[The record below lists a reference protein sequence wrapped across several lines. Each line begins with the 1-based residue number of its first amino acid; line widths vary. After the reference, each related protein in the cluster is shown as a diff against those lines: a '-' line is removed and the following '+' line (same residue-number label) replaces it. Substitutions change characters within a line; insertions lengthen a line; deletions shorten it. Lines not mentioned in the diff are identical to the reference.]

1 MRRREFIAGLGTAA
15 AWPRAV
21 LAQQGDRMRRI
32 GVLLTSFDEND
43 PVAKTF
49 VSAFIQALAGLG
61 WTDGRNVR
69 MDLRW
74 GGGDTN
80 RIRALAQ
87 DLVGL
92 QPDIIVAGGNLG
104 TLSLQR
110 ETPTIPIVFAGVTD
124 PVASGNRPAGV
135 PEATGRPAGLDLRL
149 PRRQDQRSFAMHP
162 VVTVTGGSED
172 GRGLPRAGHPRI
184 GLRAKIGQSRAAWG
198 NTSAQLPVGGLTLRE
213 GLGSIK

>member
-1 MRRREFIAGLGTAA
+1 MRRREFIAGLGGAA
-15 AWPRAV
+15 RAR
-21 LAQQGDRMRRI
+21 QGDRVRRI
-32 GVLLTSFDEND
+32 GVLIGLEEDD
-43 PVAKTF
+43 PLGNARIF
-49 VSAFIQALAGLG
+49 AFRQALAVLG
-61 WTDGRNVR
+61 WTDGGKVQVDVR
-69 MDLRW
+69 W
-74 GGGDTN
+74 TGGDADRT
-80 RIRALAQ
+80 RALAEE
-87 DLVGL
+87 LVGS
-92 QPDIIVAGGNLG
+92 QPDAILPDSIPA
-104 TLSLQR
+104 TAALQR
-110 ETPTIPIVFAGVTD
+110 QTRTIPIIFVVVSD

-149 PRRQDQRSFAMHP
+149 PRRQDQRSCAMHP